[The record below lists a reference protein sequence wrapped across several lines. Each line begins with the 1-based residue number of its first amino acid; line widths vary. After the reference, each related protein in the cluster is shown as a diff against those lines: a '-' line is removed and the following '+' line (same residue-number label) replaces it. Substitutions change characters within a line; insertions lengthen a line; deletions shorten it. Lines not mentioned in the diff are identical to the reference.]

1 MSTKIQYFIREMPMI
16 KQEVVEASEVVEM
29 CQPQPL
35 LSTPALESVK
45 KECNRQKR
53 QKQSANVKLLL
64 KLQ

>member
-1 MSTKIQYFIREMPMI
+1 MPMI
-16 KQEVVEASEVVEM
+16 KQEVVEASEVVET